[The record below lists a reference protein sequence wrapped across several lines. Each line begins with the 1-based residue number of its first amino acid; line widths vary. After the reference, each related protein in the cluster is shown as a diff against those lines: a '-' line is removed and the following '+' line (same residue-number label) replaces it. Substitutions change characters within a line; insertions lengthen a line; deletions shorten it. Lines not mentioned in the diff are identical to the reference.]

1 MIRLSNITKAY
12 KSASGSEVV
21 LQNLNLHIEEAEFV
35 AIMGSSGAGKST
47 LMNILG
53 TLERPDS
60 GEFFYHE
67 KKIHKMSGRKLALL
81 RNKEIGFVF
90 QNFQL
95 IPNQSVYQNVML
107 PLVYGQKWFGG
118 KKEMV
123 RKALRMVGLEGKISQ
138 KPHQLSGGQKQ
149 RVAIAR
155 AIVNGPSLL
164 LADEPTGSLDEDTTE
179 SILGIFDDLHRS
191 GVTIIMITHDME
203 VAKRAQRILYLKG
216 GTIKEHPDEINESF

>member
-1 MIRLSNITKAY
+1 M
-12 KSASGSEVV
+12 
-21 LQNLNLHIEEAEFV
+21 QNLNLHIEEAEYV

-53 TLERPDS
+53 TLEKPDS

-67 KKIHKMSGRKLALL
+67 KRIHKMRGHKLALL

-164 LADEPTGSLDEDTTE
+164 LADEPTGSLDEETTE
-179 SILGIFDDLHRS
+179 SILGIFDDLHQS